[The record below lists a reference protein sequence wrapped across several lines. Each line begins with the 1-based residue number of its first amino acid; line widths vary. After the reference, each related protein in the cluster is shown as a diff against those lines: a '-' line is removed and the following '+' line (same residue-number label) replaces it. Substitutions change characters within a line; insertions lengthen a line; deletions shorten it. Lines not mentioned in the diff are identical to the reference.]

1 MNERQIVLVVA
12 AFAIILGIWALS
24 SVVDASTLTI
34 GASYNYSAVV
44 RPEHSYV
51 MQGDNIS
58 QGFYYDLS
66 GVYGWSGILG
76 SWKNDYNAGYTLPDY
91 IVNLGDGDMH
101 KVLIDKERWN
111 PGRWYQIDSY
121 VANEYGNAFKSGN
134 NYVFYVVRNTT
145 DRNGLVGSVAT
156 QPPVAELRIYNT
168 SVYVYDGNAS
178 IEIPMTVSVMETSHV
193 DISIPIDQPKNVQT
207 IIVPTTIVTQPNPV
221 SSPRVVTPKTPLP
234 IWLPLLSLGVLLFR
248 RS

>member
-12 AFAIILGIWALS
+12 AFAIILGIWMLS
-24 SVVDASTLTI
+24 STVDASNLTF
-34 GASYNYSAVV
+34 GTPYNYSSVM
-44 RPEHSYV
+44 RPEYSYV

-76 SWKNDYNAGYTLPDY
+76 SWKNDYNAGYTVPDY
-91 IVNLGDGDMH
+91 VVSIGDENMH
-101 KVLIDKERWN
+101 KVLIDSTRWK
-111 PGRWYQIDSY
+111 PGRWYQIDKY
-121 VANEYGNAFKSGN
+121 EANEFGNAFKSGN
-134 NYVFYVVRNTT
+134 NYVFYVVKNTT
-145 DRNGLVGSVAT
+145 ARGMPSAVVTTS
-156 QPPVAELRIYNT
+156 PPVAELRVYNT
-168 SVYVYDGNAS
+168 SVYVYDGNTS

-193 DISIPIDQPKNVQT
+193 DISIPIEQPKNVQT

-221 SSPRVVTPKTPLP
+221 VSPKIVTPKASLP
-234 IWLPLLSLGVLLFR
+234 IWIPFLALGVLLFR

>member
-1 MNERQIVLVVA
+1 MNDRQIILVVV

-24 SVVDASTLTI
+24 SVVDASTFVVGNSL
-34 GASYNYSAVV
+34 NYSVAL
-44 RPEHSYV
+44 RQEYSYV

-91 IVNLGDGDMH
+91 TVNIGDENAH
-101 KVLIDKERWN
+101 KVLIDQKRWN
-111 PGRWYQIDSY
+111 PGRWYQIDKY
-121 VANEYGNAFKSGN
+121 EANEFGNAFKSGN

-145 DRNGLVGSVAT
+145 DKNGSPGTVVT